1 MSAEPSETPVAA
13 DWLQPPEEQEGLTRF
28 VQILRE
34 RIWLILAIVALTTG
48 VAILYVLTA
57 TKVYEAEADLLVSP
71 ISGDQNPAYV
81 IAGLPQESAD
91 PTRDVETAAR
101 LATTLDVAARVAEEL
116 DTDQTSKELQ
126 ESVRA
131 EPVAQSDIIA
141 ITSSANSPEEAQAI
155 ANAFAEEAVA
165 ERTDRMRAQIDE
177 RLPALRAELEADPD
191 DEILADQI
199 RQLEL
204 LRAGDDPTIEVLT
217 LADLPTS
224 PVSPRPVLS
233 VAGGLLAG
241 LILGIAVA
249 FASRVLDPRLRR
261 EEQLRQLYRL
271 PILARIPHESS
282 RRGDQP
288 ISPKALSPSSLE
300 AYRALRATLAASRRT
315 GGSRVLLVTG
325 PAPSEGKTTTA
336 INLATSLL
344 AAGNRVILIEGDLRR
359 PAIGRALGTAP
370 KRGVVSVLLESVEL
384 RDALV
389 TDTAYGENLGLLLAD
404 YEGGWVTELFALGA
418 AERLVEDAREL
429 ADYVIIDSP
438 PLTEVVD
445 ALPLAR
451 LADDVLIVTRLGNSR
466 LSAVHRLGEL
476 LAENG
481 IRPVGFAVVGV
492 PRPAKSSYYYQERS
506 PLFEEGA
513 AEDAEPAPRA

>member
-1 MSAEPSETPVAA
+1 MSGEPTTAAA

-34 RIWLILAIVALTTG
+34 RIWLILGIVALTTG
-48 VAILYVLTA
+48 IAILYVVTA
-57 TKVYEAEADLLVSP
+57 QKIYEAEADLLISP
-71 ISGDQNPAYV
+71 ISGEQNPAYV
-81 IAGLPQESAD
+81 IAGLPQESSD

-101 LATTLDVAARVAEEL
+101 LVTTLDVADRVADKL
-116 DTDQTSKELQ
+116 DNDQSPQSLQ
-126 ESVRA
+126 QNVRA

-141 ITSSANSPEEAQAI
+141 VTGSAGSPEEAQAI
-155 ANAFAEEAVA
+155 ANTFAEESVA
-165 ERTDRMRAQIDE
+165 ERTERMRAQIDE
-177 RLPALRAELEADPD
+177 RLPALEASQESGEGGSELANQIAQLK
-191 DEILADQI
+191 IL
-199 RQLEL
+199 RS
-204 LRAGDDPTIEVLT
+204 GNDPTIEVET
-217 LADLPTS
+217 LADLPSS
-224 PVSPRPVLS
+224 PVSPRPALS

-271 PILARIPHESS
+271 PVLARIPVETSKKS
-282 RRGDQP
+282 DRP
-288 ISPKALSPSSLE
+288 ISPKSLSASSLE
-300 AYRALRATLAASRRT
+300 AYRALRATLAASRRDA
-315 GGSRVLLVTG
+315 GSRVLLVTG

-370 KRGVVSVLLESVEL
+370 KRGVVSVLLESVDL

-389 TDTAYGENLGLLLAD
+389 TDSQYGENLGLLLAD
-404 YEGGWVTELFALGA
+404 YEGGWVTELFSLGA
-418 AERLVEDAREL
+418 AERMVEEAREL

-492 PRPAKSSYYYQERS
+492 PRPPKTGYYYQERS
-506 PLFEEGA
+506 PLFGDQGAKDEERA
-513 AEDAEPAPRA
+513 PASS

>member
-1 MSAEPSETPVAA
+1 MSGEPTTAAA

-28 VQILRE
+28 VHVLRE
-34 RIWLILAIVALTTG
+34 RIWLILGIVALTTG
-48 VAILYVLTA
+48 IAILYVVTA
-57 TKVYEAEADLLVSP
+57 QKVYEGEADLLISP
-71 ISGDQNPAYV
+71 ISGEQNPAYV
-81 IAGLPQESAD
+81 IAGLPQESSD

-101 LATTLDVAARVAEEL
+101 LVTTLDVANRVADEL
-116 DTDQTSKELQ
+116 DTGQSPQSLQ
-126 ESVRA
+126 ANVRA

-141 ITSSANSPEEAQAI
+141 VTGRANTPEEAQDI
-155 ANAFAEEAVA
+155 ANTFAEQAVE
-165 ERTDRMRAQIDE
+165 ERTQRMRDQIDE
-177 RLPALRAELEADPD
+177 RLPALEASQQSG
-191 DEILADQI
+191 EGGTALADQI
-199 RQLEL
+199 AQLKV
-204 LRAGDDPTIEVLT
+204 LRSGNDPTIEVET
-217 LADLPTS
+217 LADLPSS
-224 PVSPRPVLS
+224 PVSPRPALS

-271 PILARIPHESS
+271 PILARIPVETSKKTD
-282 RRGDQP
+282 RP
-288 ISPKALSPSSLE
+288 ISPNSLSPSSLE
-300 AYRALRATLAASRRT
+300 AYRALRATLAASRV
-315 GGSRVLLVTG
+315 GSGSRVVLVTG

-370 KRGVVSVLLESVEL
+370 KRGVVSVLLESVDL

-389 TDTAYGENLGLLLAD
+389 TDSVYGENLGLLLAD
-404 YEGGWVTELFALGA
+404 YEGGWVTELFSLGA
-418 AERLVEDAREL
+418 AERMVEEAREL

-492 PRPAKSSYYYQERS
+492 PRPSKTSYYYQERA
-506 PLFEEGA
+506 PLFEDETA
-513 AEDAEPAPRA
+513 DEDRAPASS

>member
-1 MSAEPSETPVAA
+1 MPAA

-28 VQILRE
+28 VQTLRE
-34 RIWLILAIVALTTG
+34 RIWLVLAIVALTTG
-48 VAILYVLTA
+48 IAVLYVVTA
-57 TKVYEAEADLLVSP
+57 QKVYEAEADLLINP
-71 ISGDQNPAYV
+71 ISGDAGAAYL
-81 IAGLPQESAD
+81 IAGLPQESGD

-101 LATTLDVAARVAEEL
+101 LVTTIEVAERVREEL
-116 DTDQTSKELQ
+116 GTEQTAKSLLDN
-126 ESVRA
+126 VTA

-141 ITSSANSPEEAQAI
+141 VTGSASTPEEAQQI
-155 ANAFAEEAVA
+155 ANAFAEQAVA
-165 ERTDRMRAQIDE
+165 ERTARMRAQIDE
-177 RLPALRAELEADPD
+177 RLPALEASLESGQGGSELQDQVTQLK
-191 DEILADQI
+191 IL
-199 RQLEL
+199 REG
-204 LRAGDDPTIEVLT
+204 RDPTIDVET
-217 LADLPTS
+217 RADLPTS

-241 LILGIAVA
+241 LILGVAVA

-271 PILARIPHESS
+271 PILARIPEESHS
-282 RRGDQP
+282 KGDRP
-288 ISPKALSPSSLE
+288 LDPKALSPTSLE
-300 AYRALRATLAASRRT
+300 AYRALRAALVVSRRPGT
-315 GGSRVLLVTG
+315 RSQVVLITG

-370 KRGVVSVLLESVEL
+370 RRGIVSVLLESVDL

-404 YEGGWVTELFALGA
+404 YEGGWITELFALGA
-418 AERLVEDAREL
+418 AERLIEEAREL

-451 LADDVLIVTRLGNSR
+451 LADHVLIVTRLGNSR
-466 LSAVHRLGEL
+466 LSAIHRLAEL
-476 LAENG
+476 LAESG
-481 IRPVGFAVVGV
+481 IRPVGFTVVGV
-492 PRPAKSSYYYQERS
+492 PRPSKTSYYYAERS
-506 PLFEEGA
+506 PLF
-513 AEDAEPAPRA
+513 DDRQIDDEPASTPG

>member
-1 MSAEPSETPVAA
+1 MSGEPTTAAA
-13 DWLQPPEEQEGLTRF
+13 DWLQPPEEQEGLSRF

-34 RIWLILAIVALTTG
+34 RIWLILGIVALTTG
-48 VAILYVLTA
+48 IAILYVVTA
-57 TKVYEAEADLLVSP
+57 QKVYEAEADLLISP
-71 ISGDQNPAYV
+71 ISGEQNPAYV
-81 IAGLPQESAD
+81 IAGLPQESSD

-101 LATTLDVAARVAEEL
+101 LVTTLDVAARVADKL
-116 DTDQTSKELQ
+116 DNGETPQSLQ
-126 ESVRA
+126 ANVRA

-141 ITSSANSPEEAQAI
+141 VTGSANTPEDSQAI
-155 ANAFAEEAVA
+155 ANTFAEEAVA
-165 ERTDRMRAQIDE
+165 ERTERMRSQIDE
-177 RLPALRAELEADPD
+177 RLPALEASQ
-191 DEILADQI
+191 EAGEGGAALADQI
-199 RQLEL
+199 AQLKI
-204 LRAGDDPTIEVLT
+204 LRSGDDPTIEVET
-217 LADLPTS
+217 LADLPDS
-224 PVSPRPVLS
+224 PVSPRPALS

-271 PILARIPHESS
+271 PILARIPIETSK
-282 RRGDQP
+282 RGDRP
-288 ISPKALSPSSLE
+288 LSPNSLSPSSLE
-300 AYRALRATLAASRRT
+300 AYRALRATLAATRRE

-370 KRGVVSVLLESVEL
+370 KRGVVSVLLESVDL
-384 RDALV
+384 SDALV
-389 TDTAYGENLGLLLAD
+389 TDSAYGENLGLLLAD
-404 YEGGWVTELFALGA
+404 YEGGWVTELFSLPA
-418 AERLVEDAREL
+418 AERMVEEARLL

-492 PRPAKSSYYYQERS
+492 PRPPKTGYYYQERS
-506 PLFEEGA
+506 PLFEGQA
-513 AEDAEPAPRA
+513 SDEDPAPTAS

>member
-1 MSAEPSETPVAA
+1 MSSQSDAAAA
-13 DWLQPPEEQEGLTRF
+13 DWLQPPEEQEGLSRF

-34 RIWLILAIVALTTG
+34 RIWLILAIIALTTG
-48 VAILYVLTA
+48 IAIAYVLTA
-57 TKVYEAEADLLVSP
+57 PKVYEAEADLLVSP
-71 ISGDQNPAYV
+71 ISGEQNPAYV

-101 LATTLDVAARVAEEL
+101 LATTLDVAKRVQEDL
-116 DTDQTSKELQ
+116 DTDQTPQSLQ
-126 ESVRA
+126 TSVRA
-131 EPVAQSDIIA
+131 EPIAQSDLIA
-141 ITSSANSPEEAQAI
+141 ITASANTPEEAQEI
-155 ANAFAEEAVA
+155 ANSFAEQAVA
-165 ERTDRMRAQIDE
+165 ERTERMRDQIDE
-177 RLPALRAELEADPD
+177 RLPALEASLEAGNGGAVL
-191 DEILADQI
+191 EDQVT
-199 RQLEL
+199 QLEL
-204 LRAGDDPTIEVLT
+204 LRAGDDPTIEVET
-217 LADLPTS
+217 LADLPTD
-224 PVSPRPVLS
+224 PVSPRPALS

-241 LILGIAVA
+241 MILGIAVA
-249 FASRVLDPRLRR
+249 FASRILDPRLRR

-271 PILARIPHESS
+271 PILARIPQETSKRS
-282 RRGDQP
+282 DRP

-300 AYRALRATLAASRRT
+300 AYRALRATLAASRRG

-370 KRGVVSVLLESVEL
+370 KRGVVSVLLESVDL

-418 AERLVEDAREL
+418 AERLIEDAREL

-492 PRPAKSSYYYQERS
+492 PRPAKSGYYYQERA
-506 PLFEEGA
+506 PLFEDLPVG
-513 AEDAEPAPRA
+513 DAGPASEA